1 MTPAETGVSWSGR
14 HAVVTMPAEIDMA
27 NSAMV
32 TSLLAAV
39 IGEDSELIT
48 ADLTGTRFCDSA
60 GVHALARAA
69 EQSAARGSEFR
80 VAVADSAVTQV
91 LQLSGLDQVVPVYP
105 SVQRSLDA
113 PRSGR
118 SQLPA
123 APRPAGAGP
132 PAEAARGALPQIQE
146 ALLPAALPVLPQA
159 RIAAYYLAAAQDQAA
174 GGDWFDAVTRPD
186 SSVALVV
193 GDVAGHGV
201 PAAAAMGLL
210 RAAMNDLL
218 ATGPE
223 LVTVL
228 SRVDAFA
235 TRFPALH
242 AATLVLAVLDPS
254 DGTMRYVTCGHR
266 APLVLSRDRPAR
278 FLPETGTGPLGTGS
292 APVLASTQLQP
303 GELVLL
309 CSNGLT
315 ARPNRAPAECLADL
329 AKVASDAIAGRTV
342 RAGGTAT
349 AADRLCQLPVE
360 LLAGAGY
367 ADDVAALA
375 AHWLPEPAPELH
387 CELPAEAGTVRAMR
401 RSFGDWLSQ
410 LDPLVQDRDA
420 LLLAVT
426 EVVTNAAEHAYPP
439 GQPGLVEL
447 HASVS
452 NAGELECR
460 ITDHGTW
467 RVPDPGHAW
476 RGQGLMVAAHLV
488 NQMRVQHLPQDAA
501 APPGARGTLVT
512 LRHHLTRPAV
522 LMARSNAGPA
532 ARVDGPAFSV
542 TASAAGPVARVTVAG
557 PLDTATADR
566 LAGQLLAACRGG
578 TLPLTADLRQV
589 TLLTSAGVRILYQV
603 RQQLNAHHQQLTL
616 ITEPGSP
623 TAAVVELVRLSNAA
637 PGGDLT

>member
-1 MTPAETGVSWSGR
+1 MTRPG
-14 HAVVTMPAEIDMA
+14 
-27 NSAMV
+27 
-32 TSLLAAV
+32 
-39 IGEDSELIT
+39 
-48 ADLTGTRFCDSA
+48 
-60 GVHALARAA
+60 
-69 EQSAARGSEFR
+69 
-80 VAVADSAVTQV
+80 
-91 LQLSGLDQVVPVYP
+91 
-105 SVQRSLDA
+105 
-113 PRSGR
+113 
-118 SQLPA
+118 PA
-123 APRPAGAGP
+123 APGHPRHRGRPGAEP
-132 PAEAARGALPQIQE
+132 PAAAARGALAELQE

-159 RIAAYYLAAAQDQAA
+159 RIAACYLAAAQDQAA
-174 GGDWFDAVTRPD
+174 GGDWFEAVTRPD

-193 GDVAGHGV
+193 GDIAGHGL

-218 ATGPE
+218 ATEPD

-254 DGTMRYVTCGHR
+254 DGTLRYVTCGHQ
-266 APLVLSRDRPAR
+266 APLVLGRDRPAR

-309 CSNGLT
+309 WSNGLT
-315 ARPNRAPAECLADL
+315 TRPNRPPAEGLAEL
-329 AKVASDAIAGRTV
+329 AKVASDAIADRAL
-342 RAGGTAT
+342 RAGGAAT
-349 AADRLCQLPVE
+349 AADRLAQLTAE
-360 LLAGAGY
+360 LLASAGY
-367 ADDVAALA
+367 ADDVTALA
-375 AHWLPEPAPELH
+375 AHWLPEPAAELDR
-387 CELPAEAGTVRAMR
+387 ELPAEAGTVRGMR

-426 EVVTNAAEHAYPP
+426 EIITNAVEHAYPP
-439 GQPGLVEL
+439 GQPGRVEL

-460 ITDHGTW
+460 IIDHGTW
-467 RVPDPGHAW
+467 RAPDPDNAW

-488 NQMRVQHLPQDAA
+488 SQMRVQHLPQDAA
-501 APPGARGTLVT
+501 APPGVRGTLVT

-522 LMARSNAGPA
+522 LMARSTADPA
-532 ARVDGPAFSV
+532 PRVDRPAFSV
-542 TASAAGPVARVTVAG
+542 TAGANGPAARVTVAG
-557 PLDTATADR
+557 PLDAATADR

-589 TLLTSAGVRILYQV
+589 TLLTSAGVRVLYQV
-603 RQQLNAHHQQLTL
+603 KQQLNAHHQQLAL

-623 TAAVVELVRLSNAA
+623 TAAVLELVRLSHAA
-637 PGGDLT
+637 PGGDLK